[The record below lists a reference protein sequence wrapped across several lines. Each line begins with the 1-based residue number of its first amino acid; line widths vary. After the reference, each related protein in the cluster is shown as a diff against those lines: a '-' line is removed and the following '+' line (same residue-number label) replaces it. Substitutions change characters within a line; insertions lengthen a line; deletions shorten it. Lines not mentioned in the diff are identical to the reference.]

1 MDLHDLATLP
11 TINECTFTF
20 MEGHKKYI
28 SHLFSCHSI
37 FDLTPVLDAKKI
49 KKIPP
54 PYLLLR
60 FLCLRKKK
68 NYQKVFATPYFFQVK
83 NPFLVSV

>member
-68 NYQKVFATPYFFQVK
+68 TIKRFLLHLIFFK
-83 NPFLVSV
+83 